1 MNRSRFVGLLAAAV
15 AIALASSGCGTVY
28 IGPDDADP
36 ATGPMRCDQP
46 DDRPSGMHVLLAQS
60 VPTASAVP
68 CLRSDPGDWAVSGF
82 HAANGRARVEFS
94 NRFGNDDR
102 ATVELAAGCDVGAAQ
117 EVASPF
123 DGTRRYTRP
132 AIRAGR
138 YADETHYVYP
148 GACASLRFDLAGRG
162 ADLRG
167 AEIAGALGFL
177 SRDRLDRQ
185 IRDASDNHL
194 HLDPVSEES

>member
-1 MNRSRFVGLLAAAV
+1 VNRSRLLALLAAV
-15 AIALASSGCGTVY
+15 VFTMSGCGTVY

-46 DDRPSGMHVLLAQS
+46 DDRPSGMHVLLAQA

-68 CLRSDPGDWAVSGF
+68 CLRSDAGDWAVTGF
-82 HAANGRARVEFS
+82 HAANGRAVVEFS
-94 NRFGNDDR
+94 NRFGNDDK
-102 ATVELAAGCDVGAAQ
+102 ATVELAAECDVRAAQ
-117 EVASPF
+117 EISSPF
-123 DGTRRYTRP
+123 DGTRKYTRP
-132 AIRAGR
+132 ATRRGR
-138 YADETHYVYP
+138 YANETHYVYP
-148 GACASLRFDLAGRG
+148 GACASLRFDMAGRG

-177 SRDRLDRQ
+177 SRDGIDRQ
-185 IRDASDNHL
+185 IRDASDNNL